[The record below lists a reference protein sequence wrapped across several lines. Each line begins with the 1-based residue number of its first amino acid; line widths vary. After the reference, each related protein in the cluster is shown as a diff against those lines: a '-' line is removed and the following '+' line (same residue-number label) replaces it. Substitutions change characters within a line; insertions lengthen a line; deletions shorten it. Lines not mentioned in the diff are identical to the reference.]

1 MGGKQV
7 VRGNSIQGD
16 LSRWLMVTSLVLV
29 LVTGLVSATLAF
41 FEARKIQDRM
51 LREIGNL
58 ASSSMPGEYS
68 YRNRQNLEEE
78 SIIVRDLNNQPES
91 LRPSLP
97 ADLAEGLQTIRR
109 AGEEWRVLVLPPDSS
124 GQRLA
129 IAQQTE
135 LRDNVAWASSLNV
148 LFPVLILVVLMLLVI
163 HFILHI
169 RLQPLKTLADRLDR
183 QVVTNLTPLPSA
195 DIPEEI
201 QPFVASINTLMGR
214 TRLVLQ
220 QQQRFVAD
228 AAHELRTPITALSLL
243 SENLGHA
250 RSETERRERQSLLQQ
265 GLDRI
270 SDLIVQ
276 LLDLSRLQCDTD
288 NPVTVVSLNRVVVDI
303 ISDLYP
309 LAESAQL
316 DLGVERQ
323 ESVTVLGQEG
333 RLGQLV
339 RNAIDN
345 AIGNSPRGARIDV
358 SVFAEGDGAVFRV
371 DDNGSGIPEDEIHM
385 VMAPFYRTRETTRS
399 GNGLGL
405 AICQE
410 IAQRHGGVI
419 SLSNRP
425 GGGLRFSYRQQRAAE
440 AASDVRPPD

>member
-1 MGGKQV
+1 M
-7 VRGNSIQGD
+7 RRNSIQRD
-16 LSRWLMVTSLVLV
+16 LSRWLMLTSLVLV
-29 LVTGLVSATLAF
+29 LVTGLVSAALAF
-41 FEARKIQDRM
+41 FEARQIQDRM

-58 ASSSMPGEYS
+58 ASTGMPGEFS
-68 YRNRQNLEEE
+68 FQRRQNLEEE
-78 SIIVRDLNNQPES
+78 SIIVQVLNSRHES
-91 LRPSLP
+91 AKLSLP
-97 ADLAEGLQTIRR
+97 ADLAEGLQTIRL
-109 AGEEWRVLVLPPDSS
+109 AGEEWRVLVLAADSF

-148 LFPVLILVVLMLLVI
+148 LFPVLTLVVLMLVVI
-163 HFILHI
+163 HFILRI
-169 RLQPLKTLADRLDR
+169 RLQPLKTRADRLD
-183 QVVTNLTPLPSA
+183 QQEVTRLTPLPA
-195 DIPEEI
+195 RDVPEEI
-201 QPFVASINTLMGR
+201 APFVASINTLMDR
-214 TRLVLQ
+214 TRLAMQ
-220 QQQRFVAD
+220 QQQRFIAD

-250 RSETERRERQSLLQQ
+250 RSASERRERQSMLQQ

-276 LLDLSRLQCDTD
+276 LLDLSRLQSDTE
-288 NPVTVVSLNRVVVDI
+288 NPTTAISLNRVVVEV

-323 ESVTVLGQEG
+323 EPVTVMEG

-345 AIGNSPRGARIDV
+345 AIRNSPRGASIDV
-358 SVFAEGDGAVFRV
+358 SIFAEDGDAVFCV
-371 DDNGSGIPEDEIHM
+371 DDNGSGIPEDELRM
-385 VMAPFYRTRETTRS
+385 VMEPFYRTRETARP

-405 AICQE
+405 AICEE
-410 IAQRHGGVI
+410 IAQRHGGAI
-419 SLSNRP
+419 SLSNRS
-425 GGGLRFSYRQQRAAE
+425 GGGLRFSYRQRLAAGE
-440 AASDVRPPD
+440 SANPQSLG

>member
-1 MGGKQV
+1 M
-7 VRGNSIQGD
+7 
-16 LSRWLMVTSLVLV
+16 LTSLVLV
-29 LVTGLVSATLAF
+29 LVTGLVSAALAF
-41 FEARKIQDRM
+41 FEARQIQDRM

-58 ASSSMPGEYS
+58 ASSGTPGEFS
-68 YRNRQNLEEE
+68 FRHRQNLEEE
-78 SIIVRDLNNQPES
+78 SIIVRDLNSQPGS
-91 LRPSLP
+91 VKPALP
-97 ADLAEGLQTIRR
+97 VDLAEGLQTVRL
-109 AGEEWRVLVLPPDSS
+109 AGEEWRVLVLAPDTS

-163 HFILHI
+163 HFILRI
-169 RLQPLKTLADRLDR
+169 RLRPLKTLADRLDR
-183 QVVTNLTPLPSA
+183 QVVTRLTPLPA
-195 DIPEEI
+195 KEVAEEI
-201 QPFVASINTLMGR
+201 RPFVASINTLMDR
-214 TRLVLQ
+214 TRLVMQ

-243 SENLGHA
+243 SENLDHA
-250 RSETERRERQSLLQQ
+250 RSEDERCERQSMLQQ

-288 NPVTVVSLNRVVVDI
+288 NPVTAVSFNRIVVDI

-309 LAESAQL
+309 LAESARL

-323 ESVTVLGQEG
+323 EAVTVMGQEG

-345 AIGNSPRGARIDV
+345 AIRNSPRGAEIDV
-358 SVFAEGDGAVFRV
+358 SIFAEGADAVFCV
-371 DDNGSGIPEDEIHM
+371 DDKGSGIPEDELQM
-385 VMAPFYRTRETTRS
+385 VMEPFYRTRDTSRS

-410 IAQRHGGVI
+410 IAQRHGGAI

-425 GGGLRFSYRQQRAAE
+425 GGGLRFLYRQRLAAE
-440 AASDVRPPD
+440 DSANA

>member
-1 MGGKQV
+1 M
-7 VRGNSIQGD
+7 
-16 LSRWLMVTSLVLV
+16 LTSLVLV
-29 LVTGLVSATLAF
+29 LVTGLVSAALAF
-41 FEARKIQDRM
+41 FEARQLQDRM

-58 ASSSMPGEYS
+58 ASTGMPGEFS
-68 YRNRQNLEEE
+68 FQRRRNLEEE
-78 SIIVRDLNNQPES
+78 SIIVQVLNSQRES
-91 LRPSLP
+91 AKLSLP
-97 ADLAEGLQTIRR
+97 ADLAEGLQTIRL
-109 AGEEWRVLVLPPDSS
+109 AGEEWRVLVLPPDSF

-148 LFPVLILVVLMLLVI
+148 LFPVLTLVVLMLVVI
-163 HFILHI
+163 HFILRI
-169 RLQPLKTLADRLDR
+169 RLQPLKTLADRLD
-183 QVVTNLTPLPSA
+183 QQEVTRLTPLPA
-195 DIPEEI
+195 KDVPEEI
-201 QPFVASINTLMGR
+201 APFVASINTLMDR
-214 TRLVLQ
+214 TRLAMQ
-220 QQQRFVAD
+220 QQQRFIAD

-243 SENLGHA
+243 SENLDHA
-250 RSETERRERQSLLQQ
+250 RSESERRERQSMLQQ

-276 LLDLSRLQCDTD
+276 LLDLSRLQSDTE
-288 NPVTVVSLNRVVVDI
+288 NPTTAISLNRVVVEV

-323 ESVTVLGQEG
+323 EPVTVMGQEG

-345 AIGNSPRGARIDV
+345 AIRNSPRGASIDV
-358 SVFAEGDGAVFRV
+358 SIFAEAGDAVFCV
-371 DDNGSGIPEDEIHM
+371 NDNGTGIPEDELQM
-385 VMAPFYRTRETTRS
+385 VMEPFYRTRETARP

-405 AICQE
+405 AICEE
-410 IAQRHGGVI
+410 IAQRHGGTI

-425 GGGLRFSYRQQRAAE
+425 GGGLRFSYRQRLAG
-440 AASDVRPPD
+440 SDATNAQTLR